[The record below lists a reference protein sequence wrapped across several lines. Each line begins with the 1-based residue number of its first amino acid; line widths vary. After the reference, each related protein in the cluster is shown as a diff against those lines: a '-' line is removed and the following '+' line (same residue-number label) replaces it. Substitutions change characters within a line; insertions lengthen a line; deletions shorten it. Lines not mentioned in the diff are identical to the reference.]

1 MISKKN
7 QPSVPKPFPFNII
20 NTRMSATVTANIFL
34 APIKVSKKLCRSMSF
49 TNFNESNT
57 SLNIEMDNNLS
68 SSNSNKSFL
77 SKKSKKKYTN
87 TNGKITFHDLAKN
100 KKVVTRED
108 IIEFYKEH
116 GAFE

>member
-34 APIKVSKKLCRSMSF
+34 APINVSNKLCRRM
-49 TNFNESNT
+49 SNT
-57 SLNIEMDNNLS
+57 SLNIEMDNDLS

-77 SKKSKKKYTN
+77 SKTSKKKYTN
-87 TNGKITFHDLAKN
+87 TNAKITFHDLAKN

-108 IIEFYKEH
+108 IIEFYKD
-116 GAFE
+116 